1 MDAANKIVDDEKPW
15 VLAKAANE
23 GDEAA
28 ATQLRGVLGDLL
40 EACRLIGLAVAPFMP
55 NVAPKVLAQL
65 GYAYD
70 YGADGNGGPPILE
83 QLAWGAR
90 AGEPGRV
97 TAPEPL
103 FPRLD
108 LETEAG

>member
-1 MDAANKIVDDEKPW
+1 MPRSHGSSPRP
-15 VLAKAANE
+15 AKE

-28 ATQLRGVLGDLL
+28 ATRLRGVLGDLL
-40 EACRLIGLAVAPFMP
+40 EACRLVGLAVAPFMP
-55 NVAPKVLAQL
+55 NVGADQVLAQTRL
-65 GYAYD
+65 RIRLRRGRERRATD
-70 YGADGNGGPPILE
+70 PRT

-97 TAPEPL
+97 AAPEPL

-108 LETEAG
+108 VETEAG